1 MDDFDNPFEDRRRKH
16 VANCPRC
23 KTSHAYVDVKH
34 VMVNDPGYWVVKYS
48 GCKQPFCIPGLHDVF
63 DSYGTDL
70 DILAR
75 EEGDASEAE
84 HPVAQEMAQYNLKLI
99 ELTLGYD
106 YTTCPL
112 YECTC
117 TRPLD
122 MQALRRLESEI
133 CEVNKEYRYRIHYA
147 LKGKLY
153 AEYVVAKIAMTC
165 ECGAPHEATFYSR
178 LVSDWDHPP
187 LKAADFVLADVTGA
201 QLSESLDGVRS
212 KDDAMD
218 LLAKLVARWNL
229 LADQVMIASPFIG
242 HRFLAYDKQMVI
254 WEWLLGM
261 LDPRMTVFVTR
272 SASWKA
278 YRSAMEACGLPVS
291 VLEKFGL
298 ENKVVS
304 AGQSKQDF
312 HAKFYAGLAKD
323 WAEVYSG
330 SANLL
335 RGPSMENTS
344 FKRTTRDAFNSR
356 YLAQMALKQD
366 LPVPDPKAD
375 QRSLVMYR
383 SKPAA

>member
-1 MDDFDNPFEDRRRKH
+1 MDDFEKPFEDRVRRH

-34 VMVNDPGYWVVKYS
+34 VMVNDPGYWVVKCS
-48 GCKQPFCIPGLHDVF
+48 GCQQAFCIPGLHDVF
-63 DSYGTDL
+63 DSYGTDI

-75 EEGDASEAE
+75 EEGDVSDAE
-84 HPVAQEMAQYNLKLI
+84 HPVARETAQYNL
-99 ELTLGYD
+99 ELNRLALSYD

-133 CEVNKEYRYRIHYA
+133 GEVDKEYRYRLHYA
-147 LKGKLY
+147 IKGNFY
-153 AEYVVAKIAMTC
+153 AEYVVARVAMTC
-165 ECGAPHEATFYSR
+165 ECGASHEAMFYCR
-178 LVSDWDHPP
+178 LVIDRDHPP
-187 LKAADFVLADVTGA
+187 LKSADFVLADVTDA

-218 LLAKLVARWNL
+218 LLGKLVARWNL

-242 HRFLAYDKQMVI
+242 HQFLSYDKQMVI

-261 LDPRMTVFVTR
+261 LDPRITVFVTR

-278 YRSAMEACGLPVS
+278 YRSTMEASGLPVN
-291 VLEKFGL
+291 VLERFGL

-304 AGQSKQDF
+304 AGHSKQDF
-312 HAKFYAGLAKD
+312 HAKFYAGLGTD

-335 RGPSMENTS
+335 RGVSMENTS
-344 FKRTTRDAFNSR
+344 FKRIAREAFNRR
-356 YLAQMALKQD
+356 YLAQMALKRE
-366 LPVPDPKAD
+366 LPIPDPKAD
-375 QRSLVMYR
+375 QRSLVIYR
-383 SKPAA
+383 SKPAD